1 MNTINASL
9 FASFAPAV
17 FSDRAEVQSIDTLIG
32 TIHSEWQKVSEL
44 AASAKKAL
52 FAVKSHRGT
61 YEVAL
66 NQKENTRRRAV
77 INKQSAL
84 VCNYAAADYAFRFF
98 GQRLV
103 ANTRTLAALVPEL
116 VKDSKICAGNSS
128 INDARRSNTVVCVR
142 LITEM
147 PDSLQDLAAQFK
159 PEDVLHIAS
168 GSGDL
173 ITLGLALFDHNQ
185 VERFAAPLNI
195 PYQYGVTS
203 QPAFVALEEKLA
215 KLAATVEHTERAAQ
229 AFERARS
236 LAGNQEQFKQRLAN
250 VSTPEQARLIVKE
263 ADRAMLDYRAAELAL
278 DQGTSAIYYANLAC
292 EQQLKAAPQTHGET
306 ASGLWAVVQ
315 TNRIAAKCLLLNAMD
330 RRAKMKGMLHTKDH
344 HDLRMTCYQTLE
356 AAFEAIPANFQFP
369 YLNFLHC
376 H

>member
-1 MNTINASL
+1 MNTINAGL
-9 FASFAPAV
+9 FASFAPTV

-66 NQKENTRRRAV
+66 KQKENTRRRAI
-77 INKQSAL
+77 INKQLAL
-84 VCNYAAADYAFRFF
+84 CANYEAADYAFRFF

-103 ANTRTLAALVPEL
+103 ANTRTLAALIPEL
-116 VKDSKICAGNSS
+116 VKDSKFNAGDSS
-128 INDARRSNTVVCVR
+128 INDSRRSNTVVCAR
-142 LITEM
+142 IISDM
-147 PDSLQDLAAQFK
+147 PDSLRALAAQFQ
-159 PEDVLHIAS
+159 PEDMMHIA
-168 GSGDL
+168 GGGD
-173 ITLGLALFDHNQ
+173 TLLDLSTSLFEHQ
-185 VERFAAPLNI
+185 KAERFATPLNI

-203 QPAFVALEEKLA
+203 STDYVALEEKLA
-215 KLAATVEHTERAAQ
+215 KLAATVEQTERAAQ

-236 LAGNQEQFKQRLAN
+236 LAGNQEQFKSRLAN

-263 ADRAMLDYRAAELAL
+263 ADAAMVDYRAAELAL
-278 DQGTSAIYYANLAC
+278 EQGASAIYYANLAC
-292 EQQLKAAPQTHGET
+292 EQQLKAIRPSHGDS
-306 ASGLWAVVQ
+306 ASGLYNVLK
-315 TNRIAAKCLLLNAMD
+315 TNRIAAKCMMENALALRSKMRGLLD
-330 RRAKMKGMLHTKDH
+330 SKHS

-369 YLNFLHC
+369 HLNFLHC